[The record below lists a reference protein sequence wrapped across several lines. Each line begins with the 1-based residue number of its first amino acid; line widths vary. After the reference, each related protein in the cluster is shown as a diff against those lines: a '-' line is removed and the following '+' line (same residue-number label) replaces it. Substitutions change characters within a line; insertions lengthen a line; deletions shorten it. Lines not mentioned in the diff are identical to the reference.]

1 MKEADLKELGF
12 KKQKVSAEESGDK
25 PFHYYTL
32 YPFKKD
38 RGFGLISNTND
49 QLVDGEWAVTFF
61 EYDSVV
67 FRSKKDLKKLIE
79 LINKNKA
86 K

>member
-1 MKEADLKELGF
+1 MKEKDLKELGF
-12 KKQKVSAEESGDK
+12 KKVKISAEESGDK

-38 RGFGLISNTND
+38 RGFGLLSNSND
-49 QLVDGEWAVTFF
+49 ELVDGEWVVTFF

-79 LINKNKA
+79 LINKNKV